1 MLTYINRPHPY
12 EKIYFNSS
20 VDNFFINKTKGFYTF
35 FIRKKFYKN
44 FSFLLKK
51 LSFFI
56 MFLYKSFF
64 METLK
69 NKNLNSFKFLFVDF
83 LLVLSVFLLI

>member
-1 MLTYINRPHPY
+1 MLTYINRPHPFD
-12 EKIYFNSS
+12 KSYFNSS
-20 VDNFFINKTKGFYTF
+20 VDNFSVNKMKSFYTF
-35 FIRKKFYKN
+35 FMRRKFYKN
-44 FSFLLKK
+44 FSFFLKK

-64 METLK
+64 LETLK

-83 LLVLSVFLLI
+83 FLVLNVFLLI